1 MALRNPIRTL
11 ALCVLAGA
19 VAAAGAPAAASAAR
33 PKPRLSDCQ
42 KLAKRK
48 DLAKDRK
55 LVLVVRGNDETG
67 RISACVLPR
76 GRIRTLSSWDD
87 GLSRDW
93 ASVVATAGLYV
104 LVEDG
109 HGDQYGGAS
118 RALTRV
124 HVRSGRRLALSGWGC
139 QLGSGGPPHCTDGSD
154 YGEIA
159 MAATGAGAYEVTNL
173 ASGRTT
179 LQAFDA
185 AGTFSKLADG
195 AVDGLRVTPTQVQ
208 WTQAGTAFAAPLP

>member
-1 MALRNPIRTL
+1 MVPRNPIITAL
-11 ALCVLAGA
+11 ALCMLAGA
-19 VAAAGAPAAASAAR
+19 VAVAAPATAIAAR
-33 PKPRLSDCQ
+33 AKPRLSDCQ
-42 KLAKRK
+42 KLAERK

-55 LVLVVRGNDETG
+55 LVVVVRGNDETG

-76 GRIRTLSSWDD
+76 GKIRTLSSWDD

-93 ASVVATAGLYV
+93 ANVVGTAGLYV

-124 HVRSGRRLALSGWGC
+124 HVRSGKRLALSGWGC
-139 QLGSGGPPHCTDGSD
+139 QLGYGLPPHCDTGSD
-154 YGEIA
+154 YGEVA
-159 MAATGAGAYEVTNL
+159 MAATGAGAYEVTSYETGL
-173 ASGRTT
+173 TT

-195 AVDGLRVTPTQVQ
+195 AVDGLRVTPTEVQ
-208 WTQAGTAFAAPLP
+208 WTQNGAAFSAPLP

>member
-1 MALRNPIRTL
+1 MHPATCRAGAIAPPGPDALAAQHPAARAVLSNTMELPHPIKAL
-11 ALCVLAGA
+11 AVCVLACA
-19 VAAAGAPAAASAAR
+19 VAVGAPAAASAAAK
-33 PKPRLSDCQ
+33 PTPRLSDCQ

-55 LVLVVRGNDETG
+55 LVVVVRGNDEAG

-76 GRIRTLSSWDD
+76 GKIRTLSSWDD

-93 ASVVATAGLYV
+93 ANIVGAAGLYV

-124 HVRSGRRLALSGWGC
+124 HVRSGKRLALSGWGC
-139 QLGSGGPPHCTDGSD
+139 QLGFGGPPHCDAGSD
-154 YGEIA
+154 YGEVA
-159 MAATGAGAYEVTNL
+159 MAATGR
-173 ASGRTT
+173 GRIR
-179 LQAFDA
+179 
-185 AGTFSKLADG
+185 GHE
-195 AVDGLRVTPTQVQ
+195 LRDRP
-208 WTQAGTAFAAPLP
+208 